1 MRKLKLTVAARLT
14 PDAQVVSSKVRYQL
28 KSPCIRATV
37 MLSLLALKIIKQ
49 SVFYP
54 GPSVVHVVSMND
66 HTPEEDLWMFCF
78 VQWSKIPHAANTR
91 GCWMVVLAIS

>member
-1 MRKLKLTVAARLT
+1 MTVPNW
-14 PDAQVVSSKVRYQL
+14 PDEETEVDSSCKAYPRCTGGKQQSQVPTQV
-28 KSPCIRATV
+28 PCIRATV

-66 HTPEEDLWMFCF
+66 HTPEEDLWMFCLGR
-78 VQWSKIPHAANTR
+78 KKEK
-91 GCWMVVLAIS
+91 